1 MTAHDFSAEIA
12 RLERKLRGANLE
24 TRLALQPSVS
34 KVIDRMRAEGV
45 PVPTRLR
52 LLDAALAEDALE
64 AKFDNLPI

>member
-12 RLERKLRGANLE
+12 RLERQLREANLE

-52 LLDAALAEDALE
+52 LLDAALVEDALE